1 MLTKEDLDLLVQLIR
16 KENEPIKQQL
26 NEITEQIK
34 TTKEDISSIKQ
45 ELKEMKEEA
54 HITRETLNTVVEW
67 IDVYFRDEYPLPAD
81 KKKII

>member
-1 MLTKEDLDLLVQLIR
+1 MLTKEDLELLSNMFDEKLKPVY
-16 KENEPIKQQL
+16 
-26 NEITEQIK
+26 
-34 TTKEDISSIKQ
+34 Q